1 MTTSVRTVLVTGAN
15 GQLGTELQRCAW
27 PEGWTVVAVD
37 QDTLDLRDTAAIAA
51 RVAAGPDGAGA
62 RWSAVINGAA
72 YTAVDKAETDVVTAW
87 AVNAMAPAAFGEACA
102 KAAIP
107 LVQVST
113 DYVFAGDKTGAW
125 EIDDPVAPLGVYG
138 ASKLGGE
145 LAVRTS
151 GARLAIVRTA
161 WVVSAHGAN
170 FIKTMLRVGEARDS
184 LTVVA
189 DQRGS
194 PTGAADLA
202 HALMT
207 MTVRLVEDESAPTGT
222 FHFSNA
228 GDISWADFATEIFRQ
243 SALRGGPSC
252 AVVPIP
258 SSDYPT
264 PAARPG
270 NSLLSHVAITA
281 AYGIAPRPWQA
292 ALSDILDELIGP
304 TASKEHSI

>member
-1 MTTSVRTVLVTGAN
+1 MTSATKVVLVTGAG

-37 QDTLDLRDTAAIAA
+37 VAELDLTDTIAIRA
-51 RVAAGPDGAGA
+51 RVAAGHDGQPFA
-62 RWSAVINGAA
+62 AVVNGAA
-72 YTAVDKAETDVVTAW
+72 YTAVDKAETDIVTAW

-102 KAAIP
+102 QAGIP
-107 LVQVST
+107 LIQVST

-125 EIDDPVAPLGVYG
+125 DVGDPVGPLGVYG

-145 LAVRTS
+145 FAVQTS
-151 GARLAIVRTA
+151 GTRHAIVRTA
-161 WVVSAHGAN
+161 WVVSAHGSN
-170 FIKTMLRVGEARDS
+170 FIKTMLRVGETRDS
-184 LTVVA
+184 LSVVA

-194 PTGAADLA
+194 PTSAADLA
-202 HALMT
+202 QALAT
-207 MTVRLVEDESAPTGT
+207 IAVRLVEDANAPTGV

-243 SALRGGPSC
+243 SAARGGPS
-252 AVVPIP
+252 ANVVPIP

-264 PAARPG
+264 PAARPA
-270 NSLLSHVAITA
+270 NSLLSHAAIQT

-292 ALSDILDELIGP
+292 AISDILDELIGV
-304 TASKEHSI
+304 AK